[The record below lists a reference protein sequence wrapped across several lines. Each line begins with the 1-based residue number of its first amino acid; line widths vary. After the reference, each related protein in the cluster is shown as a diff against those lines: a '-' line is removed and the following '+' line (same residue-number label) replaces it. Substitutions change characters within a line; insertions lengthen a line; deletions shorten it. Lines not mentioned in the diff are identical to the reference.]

1 MKGKVKWFNRHTGY
15 GFITSEDNR
24 NVYAHYSQ
32 IITDKYP
39 ELDNDE
45 EIIFDLANGKF
56 GLEALK
62 IKRLSEYE

>member
-1 MKGKVKWFNRHTGY
+1 MKGNVKWFNKHTGY

-32 IITDKYP
+32 ILTNKYQ
-39 ELDNDE
+39 ELDDNE
-45 EIIFDLANGKF
+45 EVVFDISDGKF

-62 IKRLSEYE
+62 IKRVIEYQ